1 MGPPLEKEL
10 EMEES
15 EDDIESS
22 SEDEPVIVEP
32 LQSSWSLLGFA
43 QTDEPPAAP
52 PQTVAG
58 PCADEASRGAAGDEQ
73 ERPEAAPG
81 HVRVKMES
89 DDEAERIELSWVSE
103 AANDDAIIDKL
114 RDATKIA
121 ERASAE
127 KAAERLANQKEFEE
141 KQKAAAARAA
151 DLEQRRKDA
160 PKRAQENK
168 AGTQLD

>member
-1 MGPPLEKEL
+1 MSGAFLLVSTFGGLVLATPAEEAQLEQL
-10 EMEES
+10 
-15 EDDIESS
+15 DQIERDLDLQRDWAKYRWEKAS
-22 SEDEPVIVEP
+22 SECYQKYWVNDCLKDSRAKYRKEIDPIRVQEVE
-32 LQSSWSLLGFA
+32 LHEVQRKLR
-43 QTDEPPAAP
+43 
-52 PQTVAG
+52 
-58 PCADEASRGAAGDEQ
+58 ASIKDQ
-73 ERPEAAPG
+73 
-81 HVRVKMES
+81 
-89 DDEAERIELSWVSE
+89 
-103 AANDDAIIDKL
+103 

-127 KAAERLANQKEFEE
+127 KAAERAANQKEFEE